1 MSQTTYIPGTDEWR
15 RNCCPVRC
23 ITDHIGDPEIFESL
37 AEMEKAVHEL
47 DELNPNEGY
56 WPEEG
61 LVEGRNY
68 EFVRMF
74 MQTDTG
80 SVAPLEEWEA
90 DFRSMSEEE
99 WGGPEFEDGHLVEV
113 EPDGT
118 GWWREVKA

>member
-1 MSQTTYIPGTDEWR
+1 MSQTTYTPGTDEWR

-23 ITDHIGDPEIFESL
+23 ITDRIGDPEIFESL

-47 DELNPNEGY
+47 DELNPGEGY
-56 WPEEG
+56 WPSDG
-61 LVEGRNY
+61 LQEGRDF

-80 SVAPLEEWEA
+80 SVAPLEEWER
-90 DFRSMSEEE
+90 DYRTMSEEE
-99 WGGPEFEDGHLVEV
+99 WGGPDFEDGHLVEV

-118 GWWREVKA
+118 GWWREVK